1 MLYLLSRGPVYASYQ
16 KGAANMQKIK
26 PLRALR
32 EDRFMTR
39 LELAV
44 RLGVSVNSVYNWE
57 MGIRCPLASHLR
69 KLANEYNL
77 SPGEIRDSFYM
88 LAAQNVTEEG
98 IQDDRSTE
106 DPQPAQAESAS
117 YSN

>member
-1 MLYLLSRGPVYASYQ
+1 
-16 KGAANMQKIK
+16 MQPMKT
-26 PLRALR
+26 LRALR
-32 EDRFMTR
+32 EERFLTR
-39 LELAV
+39 LELAI

-88 LAAQNVTEEG
+88 LAANNVTEEG
-98 IQDDRSTE
+98 IQNVDSSTDDPE
-106 DPQPAQAESAS
+106 PAQAESAF